1 MNLTEVAN
9 AMSYAHKD
17 EAHAAMAIRNRHV
30 VAPRRSPIARILCGD
45 FAFLARCLRHIA
57 GRPMLLRTR
66 DRWLLE
72 NVFLPYYGQL
82 AANSSV
88 LFVGCD
94 FYTKHYVQWF
104 SRHRY
109 ITIDPDASK
118 ARFGG
123 GQRHYIATLQDSA
136 KFIPD
141 NTIDLIVL
149 NGVFE
154 FGINSDAEAALALH
168 RCHSLLKP
176 GGLLLIG
183 WSQVP
188 NRTQINVGDQPA
200 LRRFTPLPL
209 PLLNVASYVVP
220 TAYQHCYEL
229 HGKS

>member
-45 FAFLARCLRHIA
+45 FAFLARCLRHIS

-123 GQRHYIATLQDSA
+123 GSDTTLQ
-136 KFIPD
+136 
-141 NTIDLIVL
+141 
-149 NGVFE
+149 
-154 FGINSDAEAALALH
+154 
-168 RCHSLLKP
+168 RCRILQS
-176 GGLLLIG
+176 
-183 WSQVP
+183 
-188 NRTQINVGDQPA
+188 
-200 LRRFTPLPL
+200 
-209 PLLNVASYVVP
+209 SYP
-220 TAYQHCYEL
+220 TTL
-229 HGKS
+229 SIS